1 MPGAATERS
10 IASIVISSKPRS
22 QTTVEFASFPPF
34 PPPFPPFERGH
45 DFGVPSGFIPQVA
58 SRTGAPASRRSRA
71 AFIFARTARA
81 VGP

>member
-1 MPGAATERS
+1 
-10 IASIVISSKPRS
+10 
-22 QTTVEFASFPPF
+22 
-34 PPPFPPFERGH
+34 
-45 DFGVPSGFIPQVA
+45 VA